1 MRLATERIA
10 PVYSTPSLHAHTRA
24 AQSPVGRGLGLTHRT
39 ILVAT
44 DGSAESRAATAVASV
59 IARLRHAH
67 VVAMRAFDYGAPIT
81 HSDVVITPWMNEC
94 DALEISRHLLRAEL
108 SRDIGEVCD
117 WDVRAVAGR
126 PAHAVAAEANALD
139 AALIVMGLRRARQW
153 GGVIRHDTALRLL
166 GEVHVPVLAT
176 TGALAEVPRR
186 IVLGTDFSASSIRT
200 ARIALSVLADR
211 GTLVLT
217 FVQPSP
223 EACERADGH
232 LRPLSP
238 GELEAGFD
246 RMHDAL
252 KYAREVRMERVV
264 VDGDVPWSLLSI
276 ADRSFSDCIAV
287 GSGGHAL
294 DDQHGPGR
302 VARTLVTC
310 GKRPL
315 LVVPPPRGAF
325 GFATRTRDRIA
336 DA

>member
-10 PVYSTPSLHAHTRA
+10 PVYSTPGLHANGRA
-24 AQSPVGRGLGLTHRT
+24 TQSLAGRGLALTHRT

-81 HSDVVITPWMNEC
+81 HSDVVITPWMNES

-108 SRDIGEVCD
+108 SRDIGEVRD

-166 GEVHVPVLAT
+166 GESRVPVLAT

-186 IVLGTDFSASSIRT
+186 IVLGTDFSAASIRT
-200 ARIALSVLADR
+200 ARIALSVLADD
-211 GTLVLT
+211 GTLVLA

-223 EACERADGH
+223 EACDRADGK
-232 LRPLSP
+232 LRPMSTT
-238 GELEAGFD
+238 ELTTGFE
-246 RMHDAL
+246 RMHNAL
-252 KYAREVRMERVV
+252 KHAREVRLERVV

-276 ADRSFSDCIAV
+276 ADRSYSDCIAV
-287 GSGGHAL
+287 GSGSHAL

-302 VARTLVTC
+302 IARTLVTS

-315 LVVPPPRGAF
+315 LVVPPPRAVLGVAP
-325 GFATRTRDRIA
+325 RTRERIA
-336 DA
+336 DG